1 MTASSQNFPG
11 AMPAEVPPL
20 RRSLTEPVPLQAA
33 LGTIPAMTVA
43 PVQVAA
49 AAVIGATMADE
60 GGSTAQEIAQAESQA
75 GILFDAA
82 SVEAVRT
89 AEREQAQAEHTAEL
103 EERGRQ
109 VAALMGCKRRLDAVL
124 RLVEGRPV
132 TDLLS
137 VEEITAAAV
146 DAGTSRDGIPMTLAW
161 IRSVDLPD
169 SGARNDRAIVQ
180 CATASGGRADLILT
194 GEERQGLAS
203 LLDLEVRDIH
213 APCPTP
219 NCGTDHDL
227 DASDPSL
234 FGWTRA
240 QVAGTDELARWYC
253 TPMCVSNALA
263 RAGVKLAAIE
273 DQAEL
278 DGGL

>member
-1 MTASSQNFPG
+1 MTTSSQNFPG
-11 AMPAEVPPL
+11 AMPAEAPPL
-20 RRSLTEPVPLQAA
+20 RRPLAEPVILQAA
-33 LGTIPAMTVA
+33 L
-43 PVQVAA
+43 AA
-49 AAVIGATMADE
+49 AGIGATRADE
-60 GGSTAQEIAQAESQA
+60 GGSASQEMAQAESQA

-89 AEREQAQAEHTAEL
+89 AERERAHVEHTAEL

-109 VAALMGCKRRLDAVL
+109 VAALMGFKRRLDAVL
-124 RLVEGRPV
+124 RMVEGRPV

-137 VEEITAAAV
+137 VEEVTAAAV

-161 IRSVDLPD
+161 VRSVDLPG

-180 CATASGGRADLILT
+180 CATAHGGRADLILT

-203 LLDLEVRDIH
+203 LLDLEVRDIR
-213 APCPTP
+213 APCGTP
-219 NCGTDHDL
+219 GCGEPAWEPDKE
-227 DASDPSL
+227 AAPAGMA
-234 FGWTRA
+234 GWA
-240 QVAGTDELARWYC
+240 CLQIAGTDVPAQWFC
-253 TPMCVSNALA
+253 SPVCVSNALA
-263 RAGVKLAAIE
+263 RASEQLAAIA